1 MRSSSTTLRSSLGG
15 FNIPFFV
22 PGCSVVFWLGYLVAT
37 FGIVVYVLEK
47 FGRFD
52 GSRVLERIIA
62 ALIGAVVVFGLSMIP
77 FIGFFA
83 CLALGF
89 DGLGVVIW
97 PFISRK
103 LPLGPTLS

>member
-1 MRSSSTTLRSSLGG
+1 MFLIFG
-15 FNIPFFV
+15 F
-22 PGCSVVFWLGYLVAT
+22 VVFWLGYLVAT
-37 FGIVVYVLEK
+37 FGIGVYVLEK
-47 FGRFD
+47 FGSFD

-62 ALIGAVVVFGLSMIP
+62 ALIGAVIVFGLSMIP

-89 DGLGVVIW
+89 AGLGVVIW